1 MWPFS
6 GKRTLADSGLFRGF
20 TDWHSHILPGVDD
33 GVGTVDESLE
43 ILSEYER
50 LGVSD
55 VWLTPHVME
64 DIPNTPEVLGKRFAE
79 LQSAY
84 TGGVSLHL
92 GAENM
97 LDNLFM
103 ERLERDELLPVGNNR
118 DHLLVETSYFN
129 PPADLYGM
137 LGKLGSKGYFPVL
150 AHPERY
156 SYMTDADYVRLKGMG
171 VIFQINLPSLA
182 GLYGP
187 EVKRRAERLLSKG
200 YAGMLGTD
208 VHGLKVFRHIVKSR
222 LSKKIINLT
231 TNKKRVLL

>member
-1 MWPFS
+1 MWPFAV
-6 GKRTLADSGLFRGF
+6 KRTLADSGLFRGF

-50 LGVSD
+50 LGVSE

-64 DIPNTPEVLGKRFAE
+64 DIPNTPEVLEARFAE

-84 TGGVSLHL
+84 DGGVSLHL

-187 EVKRRAERLLSKG
+187 DVKRRAERLLSKG

-231 TNKKRVLL
+231 INKKRVLL